1 MPRPTIRLKVLHS
14 LVGESE
20 PRSSKY
26 LAEKTGLPV
35 NEVARHLRV
44 LRSMGLCRSH
54 EGGKTITTPTTWNI
68 ISLPSVAGNTNG
80 HL

>member
-1 MPRPTIRLKVLHS
+1 MPRPTNQLKILHAIS
-14 LVGESE
+14 GESE

-26 LAEKTGLPV
+26 LAEKTGLQV

-44 LRSMGLCRSH
+44 LKSMGLVRSH
-54 EGGKTITTPTTWNI
+54 AGQKTVNKPMTWFI
-68 ISLPSVAGNTNG
+68 VFLPSVAGNTNG